1 MSKSPRP
8 DGEGY
13 AVEVSLLKFQPLTLA
28 LAAACLVTLVA
39 LLGWLG
45 FGDVRQIAA
54 SQPLKNHAAN
64 QELREAPAAIPNSAT
79 SQAAPQTSRADS
91 APAPN
96 QKSIDRA
103 SAAPEPSPAGFAE
116 TPAPANAQ
124 APAPPDAAPHAPDVA
139 HNNDAAASSPAV
151 AAPSPAGGGYA
162 VQAGSF
168 NTASEANERVSA
180 LRAAGFEARTAAVEL
195 GRRGTWYRVYS
206 GRFASREEA
215 SRHDRKL
222 RASGAVGD
230 TLVAPLRD

>member
-1 MSKSPRP
+1 MSTSPRP
-8 DGEGY
+8 DGEGH
-13 AVEVSLLKFQPLTLA
+13 AVEVSLLKFKPLTLA

-54 SQPLKNHAAN
+54 SQPFKNHAAN
-64 QELREAPAAIPNSAT
+64 QKLREAPAAIPNSAT
-79 SQAAPQTSRADS
+79 SQAAPQTSRADA

-96 QKSIDRA
+96 QKSTDRA

-116 TPAPANAQ
+116 TPAPA
-124 APAPPDAAPHAPDVA
+124 DAAPNAHDVA
-139 HNNDAAASSPAV
+139 HEKDAAASSPAV
-151 AAPSPAGGGYA
+151 AAPSPAGGGYV

-195 GRRGTWYRVYS
+195 AKRGTWYRVYS

-230 TLVAPLRD
+230 TLVTPLQD